1 MIQIHLLI
9 YQLIYIPSG
18 LESMELVHIDSSD
31 ESLAPV
37 VSLPVVVAL
46 SRSNSVNA
54 GDDED
59 KTFIPDGFSFAPI
72 RVSLPAPAL
81 IG

>member
-1 MIQIHLLI
+1 
-9 YQLIYIPSG
+9 
-18 LESMELVHIDSSD
+18 MELVQIESSD
-31 ESLAPV
+31 ESLAPA

-54 GDDED
+54 GDDDD
-59 KTFIPDGFSFAPI
+59 KTCLPDGFSFVPVRA
-72 RVSLPAPAL
+72 SLLAVL

>member
-1 MIQIHLLI
+1 
-9 YQLIYIPSG
+9 
-18 LESMELVHIDSSD
+18 MESSD

-54 GDDED
+54 GDDDD
-59 KTFIPDGFSFAPI
+59 KMCAPVDLSFDPMRASLAAP
-72 RVSLPAPAL
+72 LL